1 MVRPRNAK
9 SFQCRMGYRKEISG
23 RRSNAH
29 FGAMQQKRGT
39 SRMRGTLLWRAR
51 TESATEDVMSQKSR
65 QQSSRPG
72 TDEYNAI
79 PIPPRTEDRPTEDDL
94 ARAALGGPKGSP
106 ELPPAPLTKTEE
118 EQNSPN
124 DDPGHVA

>member
-1 MVRPRNAK
+1 
-9 SFQCRMGYRKEISG
+9 
-23 RRSNAH
+23 
-29 FGAMQQKRGT
+29 
-39 SRMRGTLLWRAR
+39 
-51 TESATEDVMSQKSR
+51 MSQKSR

>member
-1 MVRPRNAK
+1 
-9 SFQCRMGYRKEISG
+9 
-23 RRSNAH
+23 
-29 FGAMQQKRGT
+29 
-39 SRMRGTLLWRAR
+39 
-51 TESATEDVMSQKSR
+51 MSQKSR
-65 QQSSRPG
+65 QQNSRVG
-72 TDEYNAI
+72 KDEYNAI

-106 ELPPAPLTKTEE
+106 ELPPAPLTKTED